1 MHERKILYQVLQL
14 FTGPHNPSMQAGVDE
29 AYHEQVQVE
38 QLLHPVELKI
48 QIEEEEDV
56 DDGEGSDEFLVV

>member
-14 FTGPHNPSMQAGVDE
+14 FTEPHYPPMQAGAD
-29 AYHEQVQVE
+29 ADYHAQGQEE
-38 QLLHPVELKI
+38 QLLQPVELKI